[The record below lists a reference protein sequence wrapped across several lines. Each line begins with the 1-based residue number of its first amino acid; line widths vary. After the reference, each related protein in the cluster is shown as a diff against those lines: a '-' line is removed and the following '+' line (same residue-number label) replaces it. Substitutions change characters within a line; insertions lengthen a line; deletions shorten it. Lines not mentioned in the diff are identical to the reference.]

1 MKYSMK
7 ALAAVM
13 LIAAFVLSGC
23 DSRTDRMEEA
33 EISAVESNRD
43 LEIANSE
50 MDAELQIFRIK
61 HDGLIKENNR
71 SIGQIKERIKNEADM
86 EVRVRHEQKLA
97 ELEKENRD
105 LKREIDN
112 YKASEKEDWNDF
124 KVSFNDKMDDL
135 GESLKNFFSTGSTT
149 TSSGN

>member
-112 YKASEKEDWNDF
+112 YKASEKENWNDF

>member
-7 ALAAVM
+7 ALAVVM

-61 HDGLIKENNR
+61 HDGLMKENNR

-124 KVSFNDKMDDL
+124 KVSFNDKMNDL
-135 GESLKNFFSTGSTT
+135 GESLKNFFSAGSTT
-149 TSSGN
+149 TTSGN